1 MFMKRVGAAVGA
13 VVLGFGSLTLASAAA
28 YGAAPMPAA
37 QFAATTGTASCSA
50 GDALPASYVGEFAA
64 KLQMT
69 ELLKPFESEVK
80 SEANAGHFPWDKETV
95 STSASFTYTVTFP
108 QGAQVGAAAVAESSS
123 MIASVKE
130 SAVSP
135 DGLTHTFKIKLN
147 DVNWAQIY
155 QGYQADLADPA
166 AHTVDITIPYTAV
179 VNTKDEAAPLEGAAV
194 TATGSFSFYP
204 SRTWGRLGIGLQT
217 FAMDTASSPLA
228 AGISALPC
236 IAAEPTPPDPIDP
249 PSPSEPTL
257 FEQEG
262 VLPGDLLGAVDS
274 GAADTEHDA
283 VAVAEGRSSVLAL
296 TGALYV
302 DDIRQQMVAIEKQY
316 SQTAPDFA
324 DIAISEAD
332 FSFTAALTLPVGM
345 AFTDASKSAVLS
357 GSADFEVSSVEVAGQ
372 VVTVKFALTDAAKE
386 KVKTYGD
393 LKAVVDA
400 AQSPLQV
407 TVSGVTFTAD
417 STPDTEYTVTG
428 EVSGRFSALASKS
441 AATGGRDIR
450 FAFTWNGE
458 QKAGLEDAKAQDG
471 ITYTVKYKAE
481 APIDPTPDEPE
492 PSKPEPNEPEPSKP
506 EPTKPEPSK
515 PQSAQPVT
523 PKKGG
528 LAATGTEGGVLA
540 LGATLFTLAGVAA
553 LRRRER

>member
-1 MFMKRVGAAVGA
+1 MFMKRIGAAVGA
-13 VVLGFGSLTLASAAA
+13 AVLGFGSLTLASAAA

-37 QFAATTGTASCSA
+37 QFAATTGTASCFA

-64 KLQMT
+64 KLQMK
-69 ELLKPFESEVK
+69 ELLKPFESKVK
-80 SEANAGHFPWDKETV
+80 SEADAGHFPWDKEAV
-95 STSASFTYTVTFP
+95 STSASFAYTVTFP
-108 QGAQVGAAAVAESSS
+108 QGAQVGAAAAVESSS
-123 MIASVKE
+123 MIASVTE
-130 SAVSP
+130 TAVSP
-135 DGLTHTFKIKLN
+135 EGLTHTFKIKLN
-147 DVNWAQIY
+147 DVNWVQIY
-155 QGYQADLADPA
+155 QGYQADLVDPA
-166 AHTVDITIPYTAV
+166 AHTVDITIPYTAL

-204 SRTWGRLGIGLQT
+204 SKTWGRLGVGLQT
-217 FAMDTASSPLA
+217 FAMDKASSPLA

-283 VAVAEGRSSVLAL
+283 VALAEGRSSVLAL

-345 AFTDASKSAVLS
+345 AFTDASKS
-357 GSADFEVSSVEVAGQ
+357 VA
-372 VVTVKFALTDAAKE
+372 
-386 KVKTYGD
+386 
-393 LKAVVDA
+393 
-400 AQSPLQV
+400 
-407 TVSGVTFTAD
+407 TA
-417 STPDTEYTVTG
+417 SRE
-428 EVSGRFSALASKS
+428 
-441 AATGGRDIR
+441 IR

-492 PSKPEPNEPEPSKP
+492 PSKPEP
-506 EPTKPEPSK
+506 TKPEPSK
-515 PQSAQPVT
+515 PRSAQPVT

-528 LAATGTEGGVLA
+528 LAATGSEEGILA
-540 LGATLFTLAGVAA
+540 LGAALLTLAGVAA
-553 LRRRER
+553 LRRREH

>member
-1 MFMKRVGAAVGA
+1 MFMKRIGAAVGA
-13 VVLGFGSLTLASAAA
+13 AVLGFGSLTLASAAA

-37 QFAATTGTASCSA
+37 QFAATTGTASCFA

-69 ELLKPFESEVK
+69 ELLKPFESKVK
-80 SEANAGHFPWDKETV
+80 SEADAGHFPWDKEAV
-95 STSASFTYTVTFP
+95 STSASFAYTVTFP
-108 QGAQVGAAAVAESSS
+108 QGAQVGAAAAVESSS

-147 DVNWAQIY
+147 DVNWVQIY
-155 QGYQADLADPA
+155 QGHQADLVDPA

-179 VNTKDEAAPLEGAAV
+179 VNTKDEAAPLEGAGV

-217 FAMDTASSPLA
+217 FTMDTASSPLA

-236 IAAEPTPPDPIDP
+236 IAAEPTPPDSIDP

-274 GAADTEHDA
+274 GAVDTEHDAVAVA

-302 DDIRQQMVAIEKQY
+302 DDIRQQMAQVEEQFQQ
-316 SQTAPDFA
+316 SNPDFVNIA
-324 DIAISEAD
+324 LSDID
-332 FSFTAALTLPVGM
+332 FSFSAAVTLPVGM
-345 AFTDASKSAVLS
+345 AFTDASKSV
-357 GSADFEVSSVEVAGQ
+357 
-372 VVTVKFALTDAAKE
+372 
-386 KVKTYGD
+386 
-393 LKAVVDA
+393 
-400 AQSPLQV
+400 
-407 TVSGVTFTAD
+407 
-417 STPDTEYTVTG
+417 
-428 EVSGRFSALASKS
+428 
-441 AATGGRDIR
+441 ATGSREIR

-458 QKAGLEDAKAQDG
+458 
-471 ITYTVKYKAE
+471 
-481 APIDPTPDEPE
+481 
-492 PSKPEPNEPEPSKP
+492 
-506 EPTKPEPSK
+506 
-515 PQSAQPVT
+515 
-523 PKKGG
+523 
-528 LAATGTEGGVLA
+528 
-540 LGATLFTLAGVAA
+540 
-553 LRRRER
+553 